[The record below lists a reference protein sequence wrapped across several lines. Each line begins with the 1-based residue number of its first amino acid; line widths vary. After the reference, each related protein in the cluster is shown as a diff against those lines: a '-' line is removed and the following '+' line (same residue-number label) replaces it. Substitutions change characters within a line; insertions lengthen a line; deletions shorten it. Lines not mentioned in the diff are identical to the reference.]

1 MHGHRF
7 QKLNQRYSTAFL
19 PLFAQCATIL
29 GRRWPTIAAVG
40 LFLIG
45 SAISGGAPST
55 VILIVGR
62 LTQGVG
68 GAGITALTQLILND
82 LVSLRDLGTYS
93 GIIYAVAGVG
103 SALGPPLGGIVV
115 QFDWRWIFW
124 LNVPIGALSLFAH
137 LLFLKLKRTHN
148 DDNDDADKRSL
159 FQKFVGG
166 IDWTGNLILLCS
178 VVSILVA
185 LSWADTQYSWSSW
198 QIIMLLVA
206 GCIGM
211 GLFLLFE
218 GSQLCKMMSPR
229 APPILPPR
237 VFANR
242 TAFAG
247 LISTFLASILTMW
260 RIYFLPV
267 YLQAVLLV
275 SPARAGVL
283 VLPTMIIGMV
293 AAVVAGGVLSHFG
306 RYKPIHIFGFTVA
319 TLASGL
325 YINFDGDSS
334 VAEVVLYQV
343 VAAIGGGCL
352 LTTMLPSVQASHPPA
367 DTVASTSAWT
377 FMRAFGNV
385 WGLTIPAAIFN
396 SQFESQINTIS
407 SVSVRTALGGGDGY
421 SHVSASFITSLEP
434 TVRAEVVAAYL
445 ASLKIVWAVCLG
457 FNALGVAL
465 VFIER
470 EIMLSAEV
478 ESDYEIKK
486 VESVKLSAR
495 ERERGYAPR
504 TSTEAPKSIDLIL
517 IDHYAAR

>member
-1 MHGHRF
+1 M
-7 QKLNQRYSTAFL
+7 
-19 PLFAQCATIL
+19 I
-29 GRRWPTIAAVG
+29 
-40 LFLIG
+40 
-45 SAISGGAPST
+45 
-55 VILIVGR
+55 
-62 LTQGVG
+62 QGVG

-93 GIIYAVAGVG
+93 GITYAVAGVG
-103 SALGPPLGGIVV
+103 SALGPPLGGVIV
-115 QFDWRWIFW
+115 QYDWRWIFW
-124 LNVPIGALSLFAH
+124 LNLPIGALSLLAH
-137 LLFLKLKRTHN
+137 LLFLKLERT
-148 DDNDDADKRSL
+148 DDDADGRPL
-159 FQKFVGG
+159 CQKVVGG
-166 IDWTGNLILLCS
+166 IDWVGNLLLLCS

-185 LSWADTQYSWSSW
+185 LSWADTQYTWSSW
-198 QIIMLLVA
+198 QIILLLVA
-206 GCIGM
+206 GCVGM
-211 GLFLLFE
+211 GLFFSFE
-218 GSQLCKMMSPR
+218 GSRFCTMISPR
-229 APPILPPR
+229 APPTLPPHI
-237 VFANR
+237 FANR

-293 AAVVAGGVLSHFG
+293 AAVVAGGLLSHFG
-306 RYKPIHIFGFTVA
+306 RYKPIHIFGFAVA

-325 YINFDGDSS
+325 YVNFDGDSS
-334 VAEVVLYQV
+334 VAEVVLYQA

-352 LTTMLPSVQASHPPA
+352 LTTMLTSVQASHPPA
-367 DTVASTSAWT
+367 DVVASTSAWT

-396 SQFESQINTIS
+396 SQFESRINTIS
-407 SVSVRTALGGGDGY
+407 SVDVRTALGGGDGY

-457 FNALGVAL
+457 FNALGAAL
-465 VFIER
+465 VFMER
-470 EIMLSAEV
+470 EIPLSAEV

-486 VESVKLSAR
+486 AVESV
-495 ERERGYAPR
+495 E
-504 TSTEAPKSIDLIL
+504 STA
-517 IDHYAAR
+517 